1 MNARLAV
8 EEALDTVQR
17 TLTALRSAQSGTAFE
32 PKLAEAMRDV
42 ENRRRRLVTLS
53 EMPMRT
59 TEAQE
64 IQQSLATIEL
74 DLRPAPADLQ
84 DAVRAAV
91 QPLRLVLQRYAGFA
105 PISGRTRSHACVSAP
120 TDNLF
125 SHARAVTF
133 RSGAARDRARLRP
146 SLSTCRLRSSQE
158 RIGPPCF

>member
-91 QPLRLVLQRYAGFA
+91 QPLRLVLQRYAGFVGGQLRFPEEHDLMRA
-105 PISGRTRSHACVSAP
+105 SLRPPTTSSPTRGLS
-120 TDNLF
+120 LF
-125 SHARAVTF
+125 
-133 RSGAARDRARLRP
+133 DRARHVIARVFG
-146 SLSTCRLRSSQE
+146 RR
-158 RIGPPCF
+158 